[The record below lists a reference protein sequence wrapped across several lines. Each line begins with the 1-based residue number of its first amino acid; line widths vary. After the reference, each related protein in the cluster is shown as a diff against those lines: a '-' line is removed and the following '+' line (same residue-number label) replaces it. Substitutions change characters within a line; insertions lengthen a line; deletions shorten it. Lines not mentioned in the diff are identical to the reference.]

1 MSDINVISRVQR
13 IIVDAASSSVSVVN
27 TGPPGPRGYT
37 GATGPNGPTGS
48 TGATGATGAAGAD
61 GTIPSVI
68 KNYVEINSADVSITT
83 TEEVQI
89 TGGSF
94 TATPTR
100 YYRVTYYEPNLYGGG
115 ANNYMKLR
123 IRSTNLTG
131 TERQM
136 STAFVGAVYTGAVTV
151 SRVITGL
158 SGTQNFVA
166 TAQSNSGTQQ
176 ILRGTT
182 SGQYAYL
189 LVEDLGTP

>member
-1 MSDINVISRVQR
+1 MSDINVISRVQK

-37 GATGPNGPTGS
+37 GATGSTGL
-48 TGATGATGAAGAD
+48 TGATGATGAD
-61 GTIPSVI
+61 GTIPAVI
-68 KNYVEINSADVSITT
+68 KNYVEIASADVTITV

-94 TATPTR
+94 TAIPTR
-100 YYRVTYYEPNLYGGG
+100 YYRVTYYEPILYGGG
-115 ANNYMKLR
+115 SNNYMKLR

-136 STAFVGAVYTGAVTV
+136 STVLVGAVYTGAYTV

-182 SGQYAYL
+182 SGQYGYL